1 MTPKLLLNGFEVELS
16 SHAFTAQV
24 RNMKT
29 AKALR
34 RLREEHE
41 GSWFLYWRG
50 GEVYGV
56 PKVPE
61 PAQDFGE
68 PVELTFE
75 DNPQLV
81 AARIADVPPE
91 KFPKY
96 RALRPVWLAM
106 AALLTRN
113 SSREN
118 QNAD

>member
-1 MTPKLLLNGFEVELS
+1 MTPNLLLNGFEVELS

-29 AKALR
+29 AKGLR

-50 GEVYGV
+50 GKVYGV

-68 PVELTFE
+68 PVKLTFE
-75 DNPQLV
+75 DNSQLV
-81 AARIADVPPE
+81 AARMPTSC
-91 KFPKY
+91 
-96 RALRPVWLAM
+96 RR
-106 AALLTRN
+106 
-113 SSREN
+113 SSRN
-118 QNAD
+118 IVPSDPSGLRWQLS